1 MSARQSIREL
11 RRICQNPV
19 IQGNVWYARNF
30 ARKISIYFT
39 KLLLYT
45 RITANQTTFLFILIG
60 IVAALLFIFGDCW
73 HVLGGA
79 IVLQLWYIFDH
90 VDGEIARYRKQTS
103 LTGVYLDCMAH
114 FIVHPLVFMGITLG
128 GYKNIPRLDVLV
140 FGLLTSIFVGI
151 FDLVH
156 WHGQK
161 IPLYAEIAKFIRQR
175 SLTSENLRKRHKE
188 NEEKSLLN
196 NSKGSNIGKPSK
208 LLRMLW
214 RTFLRISFL
223 WHYPS
228 IMNVICVAAIFN
240 LFLPILKIGSFEF
253 SPMYLVILSYGITL
267 PILSLLLLFKQ
278 IIFKDTDT
286 AYNTLVNDLTV
297 NKK

>member
-1 MSARQSIREL
+1 MSTRQSIREL
-11 RRICQNPV
+11 RRICQDPV

-60 IVAALLFIFGDCW
+60 IVAGLLFIFGDCW
-73 HVLGGA
+73 HALGGA

-103 LTGVYLDCMAH
+103 LTGVYLDRMSH

-128 GYKNIPRLDVLV
+128 VYKNIPRLDVLV
-140 FGLLTSIFVGI
+140 FGFLASIFLGI

-156 WHGQK
+156 GYGQG
-161 IPLYAEIAKFIRQR
+161 IPLYAEITKFIRQGN
-175 SLTSENLRKRHKE
+175 LASENLPKRHKE

-196 NSKGSNIGKPSK
+196 TSKGSNIGKPSN

-214 RTFLRISFL
+214 RIFLRISFF

-228 IMNVICVAAIFN
+228 MMNVICVVAIFS
-240 LFLPILKIGSFEF
+240 LFLPISKIGSFEF
-253 SPMYLVILSYGITL
+253 SPMYLVILIYGITL

-278 IIFKDTDT
+278 VILRDVDNSYREII
-286 AYNTLVNDLTV
+286 TLLTQI
-297 NKK
+297 